1 MRTYLMAGNWKMNN
15 TIPEAVVLTQQ
26 LCNQYNRKW
35 DDVDVVICPPSID
48 LKSAYTVLD
57 FDKTKISLGAQNV
70 HWEESG
76 AFTGEV
82 SIPMIKDAGCEYCIV
97 GHSERR
103 EMFNETDTSVNR
115 KVKALVAAGIAPIMC
130 VGESLALRD
139 SGEYLEFITAQV
151 RAGMAGLDELDMK
164 QVVVAYEPIWAIGT
178 GRTATPEQAQEVCA
192 AIRAVL
198 AEMFGAET
206 ADATRVLYGG
216 SMNVGN
222 VESLLAQA
230 DIDGGLIGGASLKA
244 DSFRQL
250 VEAAHEA

>member
-151 RAGMAGLDELDMK
+151 RAGLAGLDELDMK

>member
-139 SGEYLEFITAQV
+139 SSEYLEFITAQV
-151 RAGMAGLDELDMK
+151 RVGLAGLDELDMK